1 MSASGLS
8 PARTTLD
15 NGLVTLVKETRK
27 TPIVSINLAVR
38 AGSICDPPAAPG
50 AMNLL
55 ARVIDRGTLSRSSAE
70 IAEELDNRAV
80 SLNVLVARHLFSLV
94 CTCLV
99 DDFEPLVAL
108 FGDIVMNP
116 SVPENELAT
125 RKGEVVTA
133 IRQDDDNPFVRAAE
147 GLMEALYGAAHPYG
161 WRTKGTIDAVERMS
175 RDTLLRLHGE
185 RFAPGEVTA
194 IIVGDIDTSR
204 VQDVVGEVF
213 GGWPAAT
220 PRPIPLP
227 PPVAASTRR
236 RIVVPMMNKSQ
247 ADVAYGFT
255 TIARSDPRYYAYR
268 LMNHVLGQYSI
279 GGRLGDSIRE
289 RQGMAYY
296 VGSTFEA
303 SVVEGPLFVRA
314 GVNPGNVDRAISS
327 IDEELTRLR
336 LDGLTQKELNDSRQY
351 LIGSM
356 PRALET
362 NAGIASFLQTMEFFG
377 LGLDYDVRL
386 PGRLASVTLDDANAA
401 ARGATLDPDRAT
413 IVIAGPYD
421 GDGGIG

>member
-1 MSASGLS
+1 VTSPTGLR

-15 NGLVTLVKETRK
+15 NGVVTLVKETRK
-27 TPIVSINLAVR
+27 TPIVAINLAVR
-38 AGSICDPPAAPG
+38 AGSICDPPAASG

-55 ARVIDRGTLSRSSAE
+55 ARVIDRGTESRSGAE
-70 IAEELDNRAV
+70 IADELDNCGV
-80 SLNVLVARHLFSLV
+80 SLSILVTRHQFSLV

-108 FGDIVMNP
+108 LGDIVMNP
-116 SVPENELAT
+116 TVPENELAI

-147 GLMEALYGAAHPYG
+147 GLMEALYGADHPYG
-161 WRTKGTIDAVERMS
+161 RRGKGTIEAVERMS
-175 RDTLLRLHGE
+175 RETLLCLHGE
-185 RFAPGEVTA
+185 HFAPSEVTA
-194 IIVGDIDTSR
+194 VIVGDIDTPR

-213 GGWPAAT
+213 GLWRAAT
-220 PRPIPLP
+220 PGPVPLRPP
-227 PPVAASTRR
+227 AAALSRR

-255 TIARSDPRYYAYR
+255 TIARSDPHYYAYW

-303 SVVEGPLFVRA
+303 NVIAGPLFVRA

-362 NAGIASFLQTMEFFG
+362 NAGIANFLQTAEFFG

-386 PGRLASVTLDDANAA
+386 PDRLASVTLDDANAA
-401 ARGATLDPDRAT
+401 ARGATLDPDRAS
-413 IVIAGPYD
+413 IVIAGPY
-421 GDGGIG
+421 GNTGIG